1 MPNDVW
7 SQIEFVGSQALAAF
21 REHYSTYPDDYCQ
34 LLSTEPVVKFKVY
47 SRWKPPRPQLLD
59 LSQQYGLWIR
69 ATYEIEYGFEE
80 SGLYVVDHGVIIV
93 DASYLDQSFQFNR
106 PQD

>member
-7 SQIEFVGSQALAAF
+7 ARIDFVGSQALAAF
-21 REHYSTYPDDYCQ
+21 REHYSSYPDDCCR
-34 LLSTEPVVKFKVY
+34 LLSSGPVVKFKVY
-47 SRWKPPRPQLLD
+47 SRWKLPRLQLLD

-80 SGLYVVDHGVIIV
+80 SGLYVVDRGVIIV
-93 DASYLDQSFQFNR
+93 DTSYKDQSFNFNR
-106 PQD
+106 QQD